1 MIELKNLYNRIDPK
15 ALKNFLYKKNF
26 LRLGEKRIC
35 MFEYKNL
42 PKEIKNRSQFI
53 ELYLMHGGVCGFG
66 KWKSANPAINGTY
79 GFCIGNPS
87 GEPDPYNIGTNFVGA
102 ANQSEMYG
110 TFSDA
115 PIMNNASDNK
125 VVLCYNNSFMC
136 PDLEIRWFA
145 ELLTEIDISI
155 RVLVLNARACKVSK
169 VSSSIEQAKLQEC
182 FNSTEDGK
190 PHVYFSDNSV
200 EKLLTGEEEL
210 NNVMDLTDAT
220 LSDKIQYLVKLK
232 DDIERWF
239 HTDYGHSMDTSG
251 KLAQQSVEEINKSAG
266 IAYITPNDM
275 LNCRK
280 KFVAEINE
288 TFGLNIEVD
297 FSESWKVE
305 HDEVLGTNDD
315 KSKESG
321 LDDESGEDGESG
333 VDGETGTNGT
343 DGEDGESDTD
353 GKDGESETN

>member
-1 MIELKNLYNRIDPK
+1 MIELKNLYNRLDPK
-15 ALKNFLYKKNF
+15 VLKNFLYKMNF
-26 LRLGEKRIC
+26 SRIGEKRIC

-66 KWKSANPAINGTY
+66 KWKSTNPAVNGTY

-102 ANQSEMYG
+102 ANQSEMCG
-110 TFSDA
+110 GLSDDLT
-115 PIMNNASDNK
+115 IGNNLGDN
-125 VVLCYNNSFMC
+125 VVLCYNNSLMC
-136 PDLEIRWFA
+136 PDFEIRWFA

-190 PHVYFSDNSV
+190 PHVYFSDDSV

-232 DDIERWF
+232 DDVERWF
-239 HTDYGHSMDTSG
+239 HTDYGHAMDTSG

-315 KSKESG
+315 KSKEYGTDEESG
-321 LDDESGEDGESG
+321 VDGESGEDGESEEDGTDGESG
-333 VDGETGTNGT
+333 VDGE
-343 DGEDGESDTD
+343 
-353 GKDGESETN
+353 SETN

>member
-1 MIELKNLYNRIDPK
+1 MIELKNLYNRLDPK

-35 MFEYKNL
+35 MFDYKNL
-42 PKEIKNRSQFI
+42 PKEIKNRAQFI

-66 KWKSANPAINGTY
+66 KWKSTNPAVNDTY

-110 TFSDA
+110 PLSDA
-115 PIMNNASDNK
+115 SILNNDEGNK

-190 PHVYFSDNSV
+190 PHVYFSDNSI
-200 EKLLTGEEEL
+200 EKLLAGEEEL

-232 DDIERWF
+232 DDVERWF

-280 KFVAEINE
+280 KFVSEINE
-288 TFGLNIEVD
+288 TFGLNIEVE

-315 KSKESG
+315 ESKESG
-321 LDDESGEDGESG
+321 TDAESGVDGESGEDGESG
-333 VDGETGTNGT
+333 VDGESG
-343 DGEDGESDTD
+343 TD

>member
-1 MIELKNLYNRIDPK
+1 M
-15 ALKNFLYKKNF
+15 YKF
-26 LRLGEKRIC
+26 
-35 MFEYKNL
+35 
-42 PKEIKNRSQFI
+42 
-53 ELYLMHGGVCGFG
+53 
-66 KWKSANPAINGTY
+66 
-79 GFCIGNPS
+79 
-87 GEPDPYNIGTNFVGA
+87 
-102 ANQSEMYG
+102 
-110 TFSDA
+110 
-115 PIMNNASDNK
+115 
-125 VVLCYNNSFMC
+125 
-136 PDLEIRWFA
+136 
-145 ELLTEIDISI
+145 
-155 RVLVLNARACKVSK
+155 
-169 VSSSIEQAKLQEC
+169 

-200 EKLLTGEEEL
+200 EKLLTGEGEL

-232 DDIERWF
+232 DDVERWF

-288 TFGLNIEVD
+288 TFGLNIEVE

-321 LDDESGEDGESG
+321 TDGESEEDGESDEDGESG
-333 VDGETGTNGT
+333 T
-343 DGEDGESDTD
+343 DGES

>member
-1 MIELKNLYNRIDPK
+1 MIELKNLYNRLDPK
-15 ALKNFLYKKNF
+15 VLKDFLYKKNF

-66 KWKSANPAINGTY
+66 KWKSANPAVNDTY
-79 GFCIGNPS
+79 GFCIGNPT
-87 GEPDPYNIGTNFVGA
+87 GEPDPYNIGTDFVGA
-102 ANQSEMYG
+102 SNQSEMYG
-110 TFSDA
+110 DLSDA
-115 PIMNNASDNK
+115 PTMGKKLGDD

-232 DDIERWF
+232 DDVERWF

-321 LDDESGEDGESG
+321 TDEESG
-333 VDGETGTNGT
+333 VDDKSGEDVKSGT
-343 DGEDGESDTD
+343 DDESETD
-353 GKDGESETN
+353 SESGKDDESETN

>member
-1 MIELKNLYNRIDPK
+1 MIELKNLYNRLDPK
-15 ALKNFLYKKNF
+15 VLKNFLYKKNF
-26 LRLGEKRIC
+26 LRLGEKRVC

-53 ELYLMHGGVCGFG
+53 EIYLMHSGVCGFG

-87 GEPDPYNIGTNFVGA
+87 GEPDPYNIGTDFVGA
-102 ANQSEMYG
+102 ANQSEMNG
-110 TFSDA
+110 DLSDA
-115 PIMNNASDNK
+115 PTMGTKSVDD

-190 PHVYFSDNSV
+190 PHVYFSDNTV
-200 EKLLTGEEEL
+200 EKLLKGEDEL

-232 DDIERWF
+232 DDVERWF
-239 HTDYGHSMDTSG
+239 HTDYGHAMDTSG

-280 KFVAEINE
+280 KFVDEINE

-315 KSKESG
+315 KSKEYG
-321 LDDESGEDGESG
+321 TDGESG
-333 VDGETGTNGT
+333 VDGESE
-343 DGEDGESDTD
+343 EDGEAGESGID
-353 GKDGESETN
+353 GTDGESETN

>member
-1 MIELKNLYNRIDPK
+1 
-15 ALKNFLYKKNF
+15 
-26 LRLGEKRIC
+26 
-35 MFEYKNL
+35 
-42 PKEIKNRSQFI
+42 
-53 ELYLMHGGVCGFG
+53 
-66 KWKSANPAINGTY
+66 
-79 GFCIGNPS
+79 
-87 GEPDPYNIGTNFVGA
+87 
-102 ANQSEMYG
+102 MYG
-110 TFSDA
+110 SFSDA
-115 PIMNNASDNK
+115 PTMGKKMGDD

-190 PHVYFSDNSV
+190 PHVYFSDNAV
-200 EKLLTGEEEL
+200 EKLLTGEDEL

-232 DDIERWF
+232 DDVERWF

-315 KSKESG
+315 ESKESG
-321 LDDESGEDGESG
+321 TDEESGEDGE
-333 VDGETGTNGT
+333 DGESGT
-343 DGEDGESDTD
+343 DGESGADE
-353 GKDGESETN
+353 ESENN

>member
-1 MIELKNLYNRIDPK
+1 MIELKNLYNRLDPK

-26 LRLGEKRIC
+26 LRLAEKRIC
-35 MFEYKNL
+35 MFDYKNL

-66 KWKSANPAINGTY
+66 KWKSTNPAVNDTY

-87 GEPDPYNIGTNFVGA
+87 GDPDPYNIGTEFVGA
-102 ANQSEMYG
+102 SNKSEMYG
-110 TFSDA
+110 TLSDA
-115 PIMNNASDNK
+115 PNLNNASDNK
-125 VVLCYNNSFMC
+125 IVLCYNNSFMS
-136 PDLEIRWFA
+136 PDFEIRWFA

-232 DDIERWF
+232 DDVERWF

-275 LNCRK
+275 LTCRK
-280 KFVAEINE
+280 KFVSEINE

-315 KSKESG
+315 ESKESG
-321 LDDESGEDGESG
+321 TDGGSGDDGTDVESGEDG
-333 VDGETGTNGT
+333 T
-343 DGEDGESDTD
+343 DGESGEDGS
-353 GKDGESETN
+353 DGESETN

>member
-1 MIELKNLYNRIDPK
+1 MIELKNLYNRLDPK

-35 MFEYKNL
+35 MFEYTNL

-66 KWKSANPAINGTY
+66 KWKSANPAVNGSY

-87 GEPDPYNIGTNFVGA
+87 GEPDPYNIGTDFVGA

-110 TFSDA
+110 TLSDA
-115 PIMNNASDNK
+115 PTIGNK
-125 VVLCYNNSFMC
+125 LGDEVVLCYNNSFMC
-136 PDLEIRWFA
+136 PDFEIRWFA

-232 DDIERWF
+232 DDVERWF
-239 HTDYGHSMDTSG
+239 HTDYGHAMDTSG

-280 KFVAEINE
+280 KFVDEINE

-305 HDEVLGTNDD
+305 HDEILGTNDD
-315 KSKESG
+315 ESKEPETDVEPG
-321 LDDESGEDGESG
+321 TDGESG
-333 VDGETGTNGT
+333 VDGESGE
-343 DGEDGESDTD
+343 DGEDGED
-353 GKDGESETN
+353 GTDGESKTN

>member
-1 MIELKNLYNRIDPK
+1 MIELKNLYNRLEPK

-53 ELYLMHGGVCGFG
+53 ELYLMHDGVCGFG
-66 KWKSANPAINGTY
+66 KWKSTNPAINGTY

-87 GEPDPYNIGTNFVGA
+87 GEPDPYNIGTDFVGA
-102 ANQSEMYG
+102 ANQSEMYDS
-110 TFSDA
+110 FSDS
-115 PIMNNASDNK
+115 PIMEKKLGNE

-136 PDLEIRWFA
+136 PDMEIRWFA

-200 EKLLTGEEEL
+200 EKLLTGEDEL

-232 DDIERWF
+232 DDVERWF

-275 LNCRK
+275 LTCRK

-321 LDDESGEDGESG
+321 LDEESGEDGESG
-333 VDGETGTNGT
+333 VDGE
-343 DGEDGESDTD
+343 DGESGTD

>member
-1 MIELKNLYNRIDPK
+1 MIELKNLYNRLDPK
-15 ALKNFLYKKNF
+15 DLKNFLYKKNF

-66 KWKSANPAINGTY
+66 KWKSANPAVNDTY

-87 GEPDPYNIGTNFVGA
+87 GEPDPYNIGTDFVGA

-110 TFSDA
+110 DLSDA
-115 PIMNNASDNK
+115 PTIGNK
-125 VVLCYNNSFMC
+125 LGDDVILCYNNSFMC
-136 PDLEIRWFA
+136 PDYEILWFA

-232 DDIERWF
+232 DDVERWF
-239 HTDYGHSMDTSG
+239 HTDYGHAMDTSG

-280 KFVAEINE
+280 NFVSEINE
-288 TFGLNIEVD
+288 KFGLNIEVD

-315 KSKESG
+315 GSKES
-321 LDDESGEDGESG
+321 EEDGESG
-333 VDGETGTNGT
+333 TDGESVNDGESGTDDESGT
-343 DGEDGESDTD
+343 DGESGEN
-353 GKDGESETN
+353 GESETN

>member
-1 MIELKNLYNRIDPK
+1 MIELKNLYNRLDPK
-15 ALKNFLYKKNF
+15 VLKNFLYKKNF
-26 LRLGEKRIC
+26 LRLAEKRIC

-42 PKEIKNRSQFI
+42 PNEIKNRSQFI
-53 ELYLMHGGVCGFG
+53 ELYLMHDGVCGFG
-66 KWKSANPAINGTY
+66 KWKSTNPAINDTY

-87 GEPDPYNIGTNFVGA
+87 GEPDPYNIGTDFVGA

-110 TFSDA
+110 SLSDA
-115 PIMNNASDNK
+115 PTMGKKLGDD

-190 PHVYFSDNSV
+190 PHVYFSDDTV
-200 EKLLTGEEEL
+200 EKLLTGEDEL

-232 DDIERWF
+232 DDVERWF

-280 KFVAEINE
+280 KFVDEINE

-315 KSKESG
+315 ESG
-321 LDDESGEDGESG
+321 EDGEDGESG
-333 VDGETGTNGT
+333 VDGESGTDGTDGKDDESGT
-343 DGEDGESDTD
+343 DGE
-353 GKDGESETN
+353 SENN

>member
-1 MIELKNLYNRIDPK
+1 MIELKNLYNRLDPK

-66 KWKSANPAINGTY
+66 KWKSTNPAVNGTY

-87 GEPDPYNIGTNFVGA
+87 GEPDPYNIGTDFVGA

-110 TFSDA
+110 GLSDA
-115 PIMNNASDNK
+115 PTMGKKLGD

-232 DDIERWF
+232 DDVERWF

-315 KSKESG
+315 KSKESVTDG
-321 LDDESGEDGESG
+321 ESGADGESGSDGESG
-333 VDGETGTNGT
+333 VDG
-343 DGEDGESDTD
+343 TD
-353 GKDGESETN
+353 GKDGKSGTN

>member
-53 ELYLMHGGVCGFG
+53 ELYLMHDGVCGFG
-66 KWKSANPAINGTY
+66 KWRSTNPAINGTY

-87 GEPDPYNIGTNFVGA
+87 GEPDPYNIGTDFVGA
-102 ANQSEMYG
+102 ANQSEMYSSL
-110 TFSDA
+110 SDA
-115 PIMNNASDNK
+115 PAMGKKLGDE

-136 PDLEIRWFA
+136 PDLEIKWFA

-190 PHVYFSDNSV
+190 PHVYFSDNAV
-200 EKLLTGEEEL
+200 EKLLTGEDEL

-232 DDIERWF
+232 DDVERWF

-315 KSKESG
+315 ESKGSEEDG
-321 LDDESGEDGESG
+321 KSGEDGESG
-333 VDGETGTNGT
+333 VDGESGT
-343 DGEDGESDTD
+343 DGESEE
-353 GKDGESETN
+353 DGESENN

>member
-1 MIELKNLYNRIDPK
+1 MIELKNLYNRLDPK
-15 ALKNFLYKKNF
+15 ALKNFLYKKNI
-26 LRLGEKRIC
+26 LRLAEKRVC
-35 MFEYKNL
+35 MFDYKNL

-53 ELYLMHGGVCGFG
+53 ELYLMHDGVCCFG
-66 KWKSANPAINGTY
+66 KWKSANQAINGTY
-79 GFCIGNPS
+79 GFCLGNPS
-87 GEPDPYNIGTNFVGA
+87 GEPDPYNIGTDFVGSS
-102 ANQSEMYG
+102 NQSEMYG
-110 TFSDA
+110 SLSDA
-115 PIMNNASDNK
+115 PTIGKKFGNE

-190 PHVYFSDNSV
+190 PHVYFSDNTI

-232 DDIERWF
+232 DDVERWF

-315 KSKESG
+315 NSKESG
-321 LDDESGEDGESG
+321 
-333 VDGETGTNGT
+333 
-343 DGEDGESDTD
+343 TD
-353 GKDGESETN
+353 GKDGEPGTDGESGKDGEPGKDEKDGEPETN

>member
-15 ALKNFLYKKNF
+15 VLNTFLYKKNF

-42 PKEIKNRSQFI
+42 PNEIKNRSQFI
-53 ELYLMHGGVCGFG
+53 ELYLMHDGVCGVG
-66 KWKSANPAINGTY
+66 KWNSANTAINGTY
-79 GFCIGNPS
+79 GFCIGNPT
-87 GEPDPYNIGTNFVGA
+87 GEPDPYNIGTDFVGA

-110 TFSDA
+110 DISDA
-115 PIMNNASDNK
+115 PTMGKKLGDD
-125 VVLCYNNSFMC
+125 VVLCYNNSLMC
-136 PDLEIRWFA
+136 PDLEIKWFA

-190 PHVYFSDNSV
+190 PHVYFSDNAV

-232 DDIERWF
+232 DDVERWF

-280 KFVAEINE
+280 KFVDEINE

-315 KSKESG
+315 ESKESG
-321 LDDESGEDGESG
+321 TDGESG
-333 VDGETGTNGT
+333 K
-343 DGEDGESDTD
+343 DGESDVDGESGTDGTD

>member
-1 MIELKNLYNRIDPK
+1 MIELKNLYNRLDPK

-66 KWKSANPAINGTY
+66 KWKSANPAVNDTY

-87 GEPDPYNIGTNFVGA
+87 GEPDPYNIGTDFVGA

-110 TFSDA
+110 TLSDA
-115 PIMNNASDNK
+115 PTMGKKLGDDVI
-125 VVLCYNNSFMC
+125 LCYNNSLMC
-136 PDLEIRWFA
+136 PDFEIRWFA
-145 ELLTEIDISI
+145 DLLTEIDISI

-232 DDIERWF
+232 DDVERWF
-239 HTDYGHSMDTSG
+239 HTDYGHAMDTSG

-315 KSKESG
+315 KSKESETDG
-321 LDDESGEDGESG
+321 EPGTDDKSVVDGTDGESEEDGESG
-333 VDGETGTNGT
+333 VDGT
-343 DGEDGESDTD
+343 DGESG
-353 GKDGESETN
+353 TN

>member
-1 MIELKNLYNRIDPK
+1 MIELKNLYNRLDPK

-66 KWKSANPAINGTY
+66 KWKSANPAVNDTY

-87 GEPDPYNIGTNFVGA
+87 GEPDPYNIGTDFVGA

-110 TFSDA
+110 SLSDA
-115 PIMNNASDNK
+115 PTMGKKLDDD

-232 DDIERWF
+232 DDVERWF
-239 HTDYGHSMDTSG
+239 HTDYGHAMDTSG
-251 KLAQQSVEEINKSAG
+251 KLAQQSVEESAG

-280 KFVAEINE
+280 RFVDEINE

-321 LDDESGEDGESG
+321 TDGKSGEDGEDGESG
-333 VDGETGTNGT
+333 EDGKSGVDGT
-343 DGEDGESDTD
+343 
-353 GKDGESETN
+353 DGESETN

>member
-1 MIELKNLYNRIDPK
+1 MIELKNLYNRLDTK

-66 KWKSANPAINGTY
+66 KWKSTNPAVNDTY

-87 GEPDPYNIGTNFVGA
+87 GEPDPYNIGTDFVGA

-115 PIMNNASDNK
+115 PTMGKKLGDD

-155 RVLVLNARACKVSK
+155 RVLVLNARACKVSR

-210 NNVMDLTDAT
+210 NNVIDLTDAN

-232 DDIERWF
+232 DDVERWF
-239 HTDYGHSMDTSG
+239 HTDYGHAMDTSG
-251 KLAQQSVEEINKSAG
+251 KLAQQSIEEINKSAG

-288 TFGLNIEVD
+288 TFGLNIEVA

-315 KSKESG
+315 ESKESG
-321 LDDESGEDGESG
+321 TDVETDVDGESGTDGESGEDEESG
-333 VDGETGTNGT
+333 VDGT
-343 DGEDGESDTD
+343 
-353 GKDGESETN
+353 DGESETI

>member
-1 MIELKNLYNRIDPK
+1 MIELKNLYNRLDPK
-15 ALKNFLYKKNF
+15 SLKNFLYKKNF

-42 PKEIKNRSQFI
+42 PKEIKNRAQFV
-53 ELYLMHGGVCGFG
+53 ELYLMHYGVCGFG
-66 KWKSANPAINGTY
+66 KWKSTNSGVDGTY

-169 VSSSIEQAKLQEC
+169 VS
-182 FNSTEDGK
+182 
-190 PHVYFSDNSV
+190 
-200 EKLLTGEEEL
+200 
-210 NNVMDLTDAT
+210 
-220 LSDKIQYLVKLK
+220 
-232 DDIERWF
+232 
-239 HTDYGHSMDTSG
+239 
-251 KLAQQSVEEINKSAG
+251 
-266 IAYITPNDM
+266 
-275 LNCRK
+275 
-280 KFVAEINE
+280 
-288 TFGLNIEVD
+288 
-297 FSESWKVE
+297 
-305 HDEVLGTNDD
+305 
-315 KSKESG
+315 
-321 LDDESGEDGESG
+321 
-333 VDGETGTNGT
+333 
-343 DGEDGESDTD
+343 
-353 GKDGESETN
+353 

>member
-1 MIELKNLYNRIDPK
+1 MIELKNLYNRLDPK
-15 ALKNFLYKKNF
+15 VLKNFLYKKNF

-53 ELYLMHGGVCGFG
+53 ELYLMLGGVCGFG
-66 KWKSANPAINGTY
+66 KWKSANPAVNGKY
-79 GFCIGNPS
+79 AFCIGNPS
-87 GEPDPYNIGTNFVGA
+87 GEPDPYNIGTDFVGA

-110 TFSDA
+110 SLSDS
-115 PIMNNASDNK
+115 PKMGNK
-125 VVLCYNNSFMC
+125 LGDDVVLCYNNSFMC
-136 PDLEIRWFA
+136 PDFEIRWFA

-232 DDIERWF
+232 DDVERWF
-239 HTDYGHSMDTSG
+239 HTDYGHAMDTSG

-280 KFVAEINE
+280 KFVSEINE

-315 KSKESG
+315 ESKESG
-321 LDDESGEDGESG
+321 LDGESREDGESG
-333 VDGETGTNGT
+333 VDGTDGESGT
-343 DGEDGESDTD
+343 DDESGEDGASGEDGESR
-353 GKDGESETN
+353 TN

>member
-1 MIELKNLYNRIDPK
+1 MIELKNLYNRLDPK

-66 KWKSANPAINGTY
+66 KWKSTNPAVNGTY

-87 GEPDPYNIGTNFVGA
+87 GEPDPYNIGTDFVGA
-102 ANQSEMYG
+102 ANKSEMSG
-110 TFSDA
+110 SLSDS
-115 PIMNNASDNK
+115 PTIGKKLGDD

-136 PDLEIRWFA
+136 PDYEIRWFA
-145 ELLTEIDISI
+145 DLLTEIDISI
-155 RVLVLNARACKVSK
+155 RVLVLNARACKVSR

-190 PHVYFSDNSV
+190 PHVYFSDNAV

-232 DDIERWF
+232 DDVERWF

-280 KFVAEINE
+280 KFVDEINE

-321 LDDESGEDGESG
+321 TDDESGEDGT
-333 VDGETGTNGT
+333 DGKS
-343 DGEDGESDTD
+343 GEDGTDDESGED
-353 GKDGESETN
+353 GTDGESETN